1 MQRFAKSMPESEILD
16 RVLQR
21 TRGLVAENLR
31 STSLVISRM
40 RELIVEAHRLGH
52 SHKDIH
58 ACMEAGGL
66 QTSWNNYKSC
76 LMRMKKGSDAPGVRT
91 RPPSTFSAPSPNA
104 FPTAESAGVGVASR
118 DLRSATHVLD
128 ALSEAKQ
135 LASRDYAQIAR
146 DLHRKTRK

>member
-1 MQRFAKSMPESEILD
+1 MPESEILD

-76 LMRMKKGSDAPGVRT
+76 LVRMKKGTDAPGART
-91 RPPSTFSAPSPNA
+91 PSPANA
-104 FPTAESAGVGVASR
+104 SPTIESAASTSHVTPSN
-118 DLRSATHVLD
+118 SATHVLD

-135 LASRDYAQIAR
+135 LASRDYAQVAR
-146 DLHRKTRK
+146 DLHRRARK

>member
-1 MQRFAKSMPESEILD
+1 MQLFSKSMPDSEVLN

-21 TRGLVAENLR
+21 TRRLVAENLR

-40 RELIVEAHRLGH
+40 RELIVEAHQLGH

-66 QTSWNNYKSC
+66 RTSWNNYKSC
-76 LMRMKKGSDAPGVRT
+76 LMRMKKASSAPPDRT
-91 RPPSTFSAPSPNA
+91 RPPDTILARTPNA
-104 FPTAESAGVGVASR
+104 FPPAVSVGVDVASR

-128 ALSEAKQ
+128 ALLEAKQ
-135 LASRDYAQIAR
+135 SALRDYAQIAR